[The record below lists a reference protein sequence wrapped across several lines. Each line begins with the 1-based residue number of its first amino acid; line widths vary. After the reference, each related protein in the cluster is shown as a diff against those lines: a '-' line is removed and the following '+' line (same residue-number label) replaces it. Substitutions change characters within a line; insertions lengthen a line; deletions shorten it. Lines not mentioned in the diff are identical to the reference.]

1 MKKITEQIERLDELE
16 KIVDELIEL
25 NREVVAENQVLR
37 EKQKKLISENFA
49 LERKTE
55 EARSRVSAVI
65 ARLHKH

>member
-1 MKKITEQIERLDELE
+1 MKKITDQIERLDELE

-37 EKQKKLISENFA
+37 EKQKKLISKNSA

-55 EARSRVSAVI
+55 EARSKVSAVI

>member
-1 MKKITEQIERLDELE
+1 MKKITDQIERLDELE
-16 KIVDELIEL
+16 KIVGELIEL

-37 EKQKKLISENFA
+37 EKQKKLISKNSA

-55 EARSRVSAVI
+55 EARSKVSAVI

>member
-1 MKKITEQIERLDELE
+1 MKKIIDQIERLDELE

-25 NREVVAENQVLR
+25 NREVVTENQVLR
-37 EKQKKLISENFA
+37 EKQKKLLSENSA

-55 EARSRVSAVI
+55 EARSKVSAVI

>member
-1 MKKITEQIERLDELE
+1 MKKITAQIERLDELE

-37 EKQKKLISENFA
+37 EKQKKLVSENSA

-55 EARSRVSAVI
+55 EARSKVSAVI

>member
-1 MKKITEQIERLDELE
+1 MKKIIEQIERLDELE
-16 KIVDELIEL
+16 KIIDELIEL

-37 EKQKKLISENFA
+37 EKQKKLISENSA

-55 EARSRVSAVI
+55 EARTKVRAVI